1 MDEWFLSLQV
11 CCWPCLTIFSLYN
24 YCTQP
29 CNLQYHW
36 NAVRCCPFLL
46 LLFSSLFPNM
56 FAFKSGSAP
65 LCHSVYL
72 AYTTTLA
79 VCWLFGSPPSF
90 KYWYESSLFLHVIG
104 WWCGADCCIWLTGE
118 NACSYWLV
126 EQSEELVRGGV
137 GTEAAPTAVW
147 QAPRRW
153 LSACP
158 QQRRAAL

>member
-1 MDEWFLSLQV
+1 MDEWFLSLKV
-11 CCWPCLTIFSLYN
+11 CCSLYN

-46 LLFSSLFPNM
+46 LLFSSLFPSM

-72 AYTTTLA
+72 AWPLHLLS
-79 VCWLFGSPPSF
+79 VRPFPSF
-90 KYWYESSLFLHVIG
+90 KYLYESSLFLHVIG

-126 EQSEELVRGGV
+126 EQSEELVRVGV